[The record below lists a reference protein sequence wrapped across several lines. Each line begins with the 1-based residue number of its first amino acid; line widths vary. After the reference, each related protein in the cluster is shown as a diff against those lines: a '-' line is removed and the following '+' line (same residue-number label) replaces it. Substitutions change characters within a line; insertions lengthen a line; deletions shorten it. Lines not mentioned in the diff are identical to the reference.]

1 MNSQSGSKDNDN
13 AKEGKH
19 NSSEE
24 SQAKKGDH
32 SKKED
37 SSSGVESEDLS
48 KEKNDKGD
56 TQSRK
61 EGPRVE
67 ECDQSN
73 KCTDE
78 ENKLVACLRVPGN
91 GKYLV

>member
-1 MNSQSGSKDNDN
+1 MDSQSGSKDNEN
-13 AKEGKH
+13 AKEDKG

-24 SQAKKGDH
+24 FQAKEGDH
-32 SKKED
+32 NKKKGLSGGEESKDFPE
-37 SSSGVESEDLS
+37 
-48 KEKNDKGD
+48 EKNDERD

-61 EGPRVE
+61 EGPHVE
-67 ECDQSN
+67 ECDPSN

-91 GKYLV
+91 GMHFV